1 MKQVIGIIQK
11 RSKSETGRD
20 ILLLYEA
27 VSDAVRVSGGI
38 PIGIEASL
46 EYIDI
51 CDGFIF
57 QGGDDIE
64 DKDLCFM
71 RQILKMNKPILGICL
86 GMQEIGCLFG
96 GRVVKANHLHHSPL
110 NRAHKVYINKKSK
123 LYQITGI
130 NKMLVNSRHHDR
142 LICSHLYVSAISEDG
157 VIEAIEIPG
166 YKFCIGVQWHPENL
180 ITFDKYSQSLFK
192 EFINS
197 CKEWNGEFK
206 WTFKC
211 Y

>member
-27 VSDAVRVSGGI
+27 VSYAIRVSGGI
-38 PIGIEASL
+38 SIGIEASL

-71 RQILKMNKPILGICL
+71 RQILKINKPILGICL

-123 LYQITGI
+123 LYQITGTD
-130 NKMLVNSRHHDR
+130 KMLVNSRHHDR

-157 VIEAIEIPG
+157 IIEAIEIPG
-166 YKFCIGVQWHPENL
+166 YKFCIGIQWHPENL

-197 CKEWNGEFK
+197 CKE
-206 WTFKC
+206 
-211 Y
+211 